1 MMKITKETIEY
12 VAHLARLELGPQEIE
27 LYTQQIDSILE
38 HMDALN
44 SVNTDGIEPTS
55 HAVPVECVLR
65 EDMARDSF
73 SVDDS
78 LKNAPDRTGS
88 FFRCHPLLRWMS
100 EALSHVTRC
109 REAGKT

>member
-1 MMKITKETIEY
+1 MKITNETIEY
-12 VAHLARLELGPQEIE
+12 VAHLGRLELEPQEIE

-65 EDMARDSF
+65 DDATRDSF
-73 SVDDS
+73 AVDDS
-78 LKNAPDRTGS
+78 LNNAPERIGS
-88 FFRCHPLLRWMS
+88 FFKVPPII
-100 EALSHVTRC
+100 EV
-109 REAGKT
+109 EE

>member
-1 MMKITKETIEY
+1 MRKQARNTRSVHNEDNKRNHRICGP
-12 VAHLARLELGPQEIE
+12 LARLELGPQEIE

-44 SVNTDGIEPTS
+44 SVNTDGIESTS
-55 HAVPVECVLR
+55 HAVPVECLLR

-73 SVDDS
+73 AVDDS

-88 FFRCHPLLRWMS
+88 FFKVPPII
-100 EALSHVTRC
+100 EV
-109 REAGKT
+109 EE